1 MLCLIN
7 SHFDTGIIFT
17 TLSFTFVTMNVIQ
30 CFASL
35 CQGQDDMVQVRR
47 LSHTMR
53 GKMHS
58 ANKKLSMI
66 RSKVMTMTV
75 IKVRIVFINV
85 DNTNVE
91 CDFPS
96 QWRGSVESRS
106 SLWSRHGAGTP
117 GLVLTQKLQTW

>member
-1 MLCLIN
+1 
-7 SHFDTGIIFT
+7 
-17 TLSFTFVTMNVIQ
+17 MNVIQ

-75 IKVRIVFINV
+75 IKVINV
-85 DNTNVE
+85 DNTNDVLL
-91 CDFPS
+91 
-96 QWRGSVESRS
+96 V
-106 SLWSRHGAGTP
+106 HGEVQQEAGAHCGHATEP
-117 GLVLTQKLQTW
+117 GHQDLC

>member
-1 MLCLIN
+1 MGLVELTGFKLSCTN
-7 SHFDTGIIFT
+7 SIMA
-17 TLSFTFVTMNVIQ
+17 LNSFITMNVIQ

-66 RSKVMTMTV
+66 RSKVITMTV
-75 IKVRIVFINV
+75 MKVSMLMIPMMF
-85 DNTNVE
+85 
-91 CDFPS
+91 S
-96 QWRGSVESRS
+96 
-106 SLWSRHGAGTP
+106 
-117 GLVLTQKLQTW
+117 

>member
-7 SHFDTGIIFT
+7 SHFDTGIIFS

-91 CDFPS
+91 CDFSS

-106 SLWSRHGAGTP
+106 
-117 GLVLTQKLQTW
+117 